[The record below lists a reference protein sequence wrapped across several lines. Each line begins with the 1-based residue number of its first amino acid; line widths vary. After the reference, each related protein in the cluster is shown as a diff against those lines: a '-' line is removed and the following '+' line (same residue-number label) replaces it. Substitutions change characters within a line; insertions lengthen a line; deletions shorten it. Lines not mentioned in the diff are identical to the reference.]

1 MLALAPVM
9 DAPLVDCVWHEWEQ
23 PARLITTPVLVCSF
37 WDDAALMVYP
47 PIHRVGPVGTNLC
60 LPLVERSGAAQKY
73 ADSLDEA
80 EALIE
85 LIVGHAHKQP
95 VPHQESANPAV
106 RPSYAIQMI
115 DPPEPH
121 QDRQ

>member
-1 MLALAPVM
+1 
-9 DAPLVDCVWHEWEQ
+9 
-23 PARLITTPVLVCSF
+23 LITTPVLVCSF
-37 WDDAALMVYP
+37 WDEAALMVYSS
-47 PIHRVGPVGTNLC
+47 IHRIEPAGSTLC
-60 LPLVERSGAAQKY
+60 LLLVERSGPAQAS

-95 VPHQESANPAV
+95 VPHRESANPAV
-106 RPSYAIQMI
+106 RPAYAIQMI
-115 DPPEPH
+115 DPPVPH